1 MAEPRKFPR
10 TILAA
15 LMMAAELIATHPVVA
30 SSSPI
35 EDRWLTDDRKA
46 VVLIASCGA
55 ALCGTIRQIRDKGP
69 DVPKTDVY
77 NPVPVLR
84 SRSLIGCP
92 SFSDSDRMA
101 AIGPM
106 GMPMTQKVAR
116 HTARACTWRHTI
128 NSSLP
133 AVSSSFASLNIGRG
147 WRPIENDDDLPAA

>member
-15 LMMAAELIATHPVVA
+15 LMMAAELIATHPAVA
-30 SSSPI
+30 SSSLI

-55 ALCGTIRQIRDKGP
+55 ALCGTIHQIRDKGP

-84 SRSLIGCP
+84 SRSLIG
-92 SFSDSDRMA
+92 
-101 AIGPM
+101 
-106 GMPMTQKVAR
+106 
-116 HTARACTWRHTI
+116 
-128 NSSLP
+128 LP
-133 AVSSSFASLNIGRG
+133 ILFGFRPNGGNWTNGHAYDPKSGKTYRASLHLASHDQLVVTGCIFVFCQSKYWTRLAPD
-147 WRPIENDDDLPAA
+147 RER